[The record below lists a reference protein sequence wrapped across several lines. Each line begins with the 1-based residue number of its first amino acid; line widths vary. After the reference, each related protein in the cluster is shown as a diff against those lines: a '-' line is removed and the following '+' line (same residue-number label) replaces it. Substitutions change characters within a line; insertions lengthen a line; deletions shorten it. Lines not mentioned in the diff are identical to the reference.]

1 MNALVEPIA
10 LGAAR
15 AALDLAGLVREAVA
29 AGVARDVLHLRV
41 GTLGPELRRPHHLRQ
56 LRETLDAA
64 LDAAR
69 VRVFELPNGDVVA
82 IARPPTTTLDS
93 ATAALQRLLD
103 PLPAAAL
110 RRLRLPE
117 DAAVL
122 LSTAAASLGL
132 EASAVAEPPPA
143 KTGAPFG
150 SAELA
155 AAERALAAADLS
167 SLTLG
172 QTVCRLPP
180 DGSALEPLWEDRR
193 IDWPALT
200 ALLLPG
206 RDLTTAPG
214 LMRRLARATEARLLA
229 ELARPAAQTEWRAIG
244 LALALATL
252 DSAAFER
259 FAEALPAGRH
269 AELTLGL
276 RPSDLLADTTAA
288 ARLLPSLRRRGFR
301 LALDDAAAGFLALV
315 PPARLGL
322 DLVRL
327 RWTPTL
333 PTTVPETLHA
343 LLAETPERLV
353 LTGVDRP
360 AAVAW
365 GWEVGFRLFQ
375 GPLVER
381 RRRGA

>member
-15 AALDLAGLVREAVA
+15 AALDLAGLVREVVA
-29 AGVARDVLHLRV
+29 ADAARDVLHLRLGAV
-41 GTLGPELRRPHHLRQ
+41 GPELRQPHHLRQ

-64 LDAAR
+64 LDPSR
-69 VRVFELPNGDVVA
+69 VRVFDLPNGDLVA
-82 IARPPTTTLDS
+82 VARPPAPMLDS
-93 ATAALQRLLD
+93 VTAALHRLLD
-103 PLPAAAL
+103 PLPAAVL

-117 DAAVL
+117 DAALL
-122 LSTAAASLGL
+122 LSTAAQSLGL
-132 EASAVAEPPPA
+132 EGAATAEPPPA
-143 KTGAPFG
+143 KGGVPFG

-167 SLTLG
+167 ALTLG
-172 QTVCRLPP
+172 QAVCRLPP
-180 DGSALEPLWEDRR
+180 DGGALEPLWEDRR
-193 IDWPALT
+193 VDWPALI
-200 ALLLPG
+200 AVLLPG

-229 ELARPAAQTEWRAIG
+229 ELARPAAQSERRPVG
-244 LALALATL
+244 LAVALATL

-327 RWTPTL
+327 RWTPAL
-333 PTTVPETLHA
+333 PTTMPDTLQG
-343 LLAETPERLV
+343 LLAESPERLV

-381 RRRGA
+381 RRSGA

>member
-1 MNALVEPIA
+1 M
-10 LGAAR
+10 
-15 AALDLAGLVREAVA
+15 
-29 AGVARDVLHLRV
+29 
-41 GTLGPELRRPHHLRQ
+41 
-56 LRETLDAA
+56 
-64 LDAAR
+64 
-69 VRVFELPNGDVVA
+69 
-82 IARPPTTTLDS
+82 LDS
-93 ATAALQRLLD
+93 VTAALHRLLD
-103 PLPAAAL
+103 PLPAAVL

-117 DAAVL
+117 DAALL
-122 LSTAAASLGL
+122 LSTAAQSLGL
-132 EASAVAEPPPA
+132 EGAATAEPPPA
-143 KTGAPFG
+143 KGGVPFG

-167 SLTLG
+167 ALTLG
-172 QTVCRLPP
+172 QAVCRLPP
-180 DGSALEPLWEDRR
+180 DGGALEPLWEDRR
-193 IDWPALT
+193 VDWPALI
-200 ALLLPG
+200 AVLLPG

-229 ELARPAAQTEWRAIG
+229 ELARPAAQSERRPVG
-244 LALALATL
+244 LAVALATL

-327 RWTPTL
+327 RWTPAL
-333 PTTVPETLHA
+333 PTTMPDTLQG
-343 LLAETPERLV
+343 LLAESPERLV

-381 RRRGA
+381 RRSGA